1 MRQIRYILIL
11 LLALSPL
18 FSFSQGK
25 KSKPNVLLIL
35 SDDLT
40 TTALGSYGNQVVQ
53 TPHLDQL
60 AAESVQFD
68 RAYAQFPVCGPSRA
82 SMMFGYYPSATETY
96 GYVSGREQVGPD
108 RLSLAQ
114 WFKNQGYYTARVSKI
129 YHMGVPGDIEKGV
142 DGADDA
148 ASWTEKFNVKAPE
161 WQAPGKAE
169 LVQGN
174 PDGSIARKGGNVM
187 TIVQASDS
195 ELDHADGMAA
205 AKATELIRQHK
216 KEPFF
221 LAVGLVRPH
230 VPFVAPE
237 KYFIPYPWQQIVP
250 PPVVENDWA
259 DIPERGIN
267 YVTTKNGQMSYA
279 QKQKAIAG
287 YYASVSFMDAQ
298 VGKILQTLKEEGL
311 EENTIVVFAS
321 DHGFHLGEHD
331 FWMKVSLHEESVQV
345 PFLIK
350 APGMKAGTSLSF
362 TELVD
367 LYPTLV
373 DLVGGKIPGNIQGKS
388 LVPVL
393 KDTQAQVRDM
403 AFSVTQNGNT
413 YLVRTDRWAY
423 IQYDEDA
430 KSGMELF
437 DMYQDPKQFTNL
449 AGLPE
454 YADTL
459 AEMQQRLRDKLA
471 EVRDN
476 DLNKTYRSAK

>member
-1 MRQIRYILIL
+1 MKSTRL
-11 LLALSPL
+11 LLFFLLAISPL
-18 FSFSQGK
+18 FSFSQEK
-25 KSKPNVLLIL
+25 KSKPNVLLII

-40 TTALGSYGNQVVQ
+40 TTALGTYGNRITQ
-53 TPHLDQL
+53 TPHIDQL
-60 AAESVQFD
+60 AREGVQFD
-68 RAYAQFPVCGPSRA
+68 RAYSQFPVCGPSRA
-82 SMMFGYYPSATETY
+82 SFMFGYYPSATETY
-96 GYVSGREQVGPD
+96 GYVSGREQVGTD

-129 YHMGVPGDIEKGV
+129 YHMGIPGDIEKGA
-142 DGADDA
+142 DGTDDA

-169 LVQGN
+169 LVQNN
-174 PDGSIARKGGNVM
+174 PDGSIVRKGGNVM

-205 AKATELIRQHK
+205 EKAAELIRAHK
-216 KEPFF
+216 KDPFF

-237 KYFIPYPWQQIVP
+237 KYFIPYPWQQMVP
-250 PPVVENDWA
+250 PPVVQDDWA
-259 DIPERGIN
+259 DIPARGIN

-279 QKQKAIAG
+279 QKQKAIAA

-298 VGKILQTLKEEGL
+298 VGKLLQTLKEEGL
-311 EENTIVVFAS
+311 EENTIVVFVS

-350 APGMKAGTSLSF
+350 APGVKSGSSSSF
-362 TELVD
+362 AELLD

-373 DLVGGKIPGNIQGKS
+373 DLVGGKIPRNLQGKS

-393 KDTQAQVRDM
+393 KDKQAQVRDM
-403 AFSVTQNGNT
+403 AFSVSQNGNT

-430 KSGMELF
+430 KSGMELY
-437 DMYQDPKQFTNL
+437 DMYQDPKQYSNL
-449 AGLPE
+449 AQLPE
-454 YADTL
+454 YANVV
-459 AEMQQRLRDKLA
+459 AEMQKRLREKLT
-471 EVRDN
+471 EVRKN
-476 DLNKTYRSAK
+476 DLNKTYLTEK